1 MTVWF
6 YYINFT
12 LTATIYRSYL
22 QALAFSRNTL
32 WTCDNHEPVIRKIFF
47 RGTQLWCFVVVLGT
61 QAWVS
66 PQLLRV
72 VVLYTGLVNCGWV
85 IQHLSSLGSL
95 SRNGK
100 EDLLPQLRGF
110 TQESSKA
117 VYVEVPCE
125 LLKCYAHDSS
135 LEAAAGFVIQDHT
148 QERADHESAC
158 LS

>member
-1 MTVWF
+1 M
-6 YYINFT
+6 
-12 LTATIYRSYL
+12 
-22 QALAFSRNTL
+22 
-32 WTCDNHEPVIRKIFF
+32 
-47 RGTQLWCFVVVLGT
+47 
-61 QAWVS
+61 S